1 MQAQSDL
8 QSFIFDTIVVIFILA
23 IALFKIMRQRS
34 ADNFMDGPILSS
46 ADMLGAGGLQA
57 LSQGELSG
65 FKYNLLTNNKG
76 RVMVS
81 VQIGHFTG
89 THIVAF
95 GDKSRLGGAVK
106 QAISKKWL
114 TAVELEGDFPDYFR
128 LYCSP
133 AKQMELREFFNPKT
147 MLQFVEFCRAYDFE
161 IFDETL
167 FISQAQGAE
176 DAADQTT
183 LTADVESFL
192 QENAQVLTRL

>member
-8 QSFIFDTIVVIFILA
+8 QSFIFDAIVVIFVLA
-23 IALFKIMRQRS
+23 FVLFKVIRRRS
-34 ADNFMDGPILSS
+34 ANNLMDGPILSS

-57 LSQGELSG
+57 LSQGELGG
-65 FKYNLLTNNKG
+65 FTYRLMTNDKS

-81 VQIGHFTG
+81 VQLGHDTG
-89 THIVAF
+89 AHILAF
-95 GDKSRLGGAVK
+95 GDKSRLSGLA
-106 QAISKKWL
+106 QRSISKKWL
-114 TAVELEGDFPDYFR
+114 APVELEGDFPDYFR

-133 AKQMELREFFNPKT
+133 AKQMEVREFFNPKT

-167 FISQAQGAE
+167 FIFQAQGAE

-192 QENAQVLTRL
+192 QENAQVLIRL